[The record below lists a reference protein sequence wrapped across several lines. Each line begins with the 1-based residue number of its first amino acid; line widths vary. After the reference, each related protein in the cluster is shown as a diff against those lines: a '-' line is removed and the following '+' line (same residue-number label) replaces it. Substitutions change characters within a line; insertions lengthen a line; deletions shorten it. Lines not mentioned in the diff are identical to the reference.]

1 MKKNLFMVAAVA
13 LMAMVS
19 CNKEEIIN
27 NEVEG
32 GQVSDIVFSAELEQ
46 PGAPAAEQTPAA
58 VQTKTSLG
66 TTTGDVTSVNWVAGD
81 KVKING
87 VEFSATAAGSRTDFT
102 TTSSFTEAETY
113 YAVYPASAAGASD
126 LTKVTIP
133 ASQNGTF
140 AEAAISVAQSNTQSL
155 HFKNV
160 ASIIKFQVYGDFKG
174 NVKISSDQNIAG
186 TVSVTF
192 DEKGNPVLG
201 EVQNPSKEITIN
213 GTFTSNGIY
222 YVAVLPGSHKFTVKY
237 EDFVSKVAKSSV
249 SANRSNIVNLQ
260 KFPEPNL
267 LYLVPNVK
275 WKEANARFAAYFFN
289 SDTENKWVDLKEYN
303 GVYACEKENYTKVI
317 FCRMNPAQ
325 TANKWENKW
334 SQTPDMVIGDKP
346 YCVIPFDA
354 WTQSIAGWSTSTKY
368 NTSGYLYLAPNSDWR
383 TSNAW
388 FAAYF
393 FVNDS
398 NNKWVKCEH
407 ITDTDYY
414 RVAIPSGY
422 SKVIFC
428 RMDSGKNTLDWGAK
442 WNQTD
447 NLTFNNTNYFYEITG
462 WDKSGKW
469 VTK

>member
-19 CNKEEIIN
+19 CNKMEDNGGIQTAPASDVVFTA
-27 NEVEG
+27 EVE
-32 GQVSDIVFSAELEQ
+32 V
-46 PGAPAAEQTPAA
+46 PGAPSVAPASVSSRTVIGAADDEGNRA
-58 VQTKTSLG
+58 VTWALN
-66 TTTGDVTSVNWVAGD
+66 DAI
-81 KVKING
+81 KVNG
-87 VEFSATAAGSRTDFT
+87 VEFKAQNEGARADFK
-102 TTSSFTEAETY
+102 TSGEFDEAETY
-113 YAVYPASAAGASD
+113 YAVYPAACAKASD
-126 LTKVTIP
+126 LSAVEIP
-133 ASQNGTF
+133 ASQSGEF
-140 AEAAISVAQSNTQSL
+140 ADAAIAVAVSDNHSL
-155 HFKNV
+155 NFMNV
-160 ASIIKFQVYGDFKG
+160 ASILKFQVPAAAKEVTIEAAST
-174 NVKISSDQNIAG
+174 NLAG
-186 TVSVTF
+186 TVKVELDAAGKPTIKSTT
-192 DEKGNPVLG
+192 GG
-201 EVQNPSKEITIN
+201 SKTITLT
-213 GTFTSNGIY
+213 GTFTTGKDY
-222 YVAVLPGSHKFTVKY
+222 YVALLPGNHQLTVKIDDFTSYASSKTPTFARAAIKSAGVLPAL
-237 EDFVSKVAKSSV
+237 D
-249 SANRSNIVNLQ
+249 
-260 KFPEPNL
+260 L

-407 ITDTDYY
+407 MTDTDYY

-428 RMDSGKNTLDWGAK
+428 RMDSGKNTLGWDAK